1 MQKQLVIALYSD
13 GSLETPNAQTY
24 GDVLQRCQTIAQIAE
39 QITRQ
44 IMGTPL
50 PQPKATETAIET
62 TDQ

>member
-1 MQKQLVIALYSD
+1 MQKQLVIALYND

-24 GDVLQRCQTIAQIAE
+24 GDVLQRCQMVTQIAE

-50 PQPKATETAIET
+50 PQPKAVETDIEA
-62 TDQ
+62 TDK